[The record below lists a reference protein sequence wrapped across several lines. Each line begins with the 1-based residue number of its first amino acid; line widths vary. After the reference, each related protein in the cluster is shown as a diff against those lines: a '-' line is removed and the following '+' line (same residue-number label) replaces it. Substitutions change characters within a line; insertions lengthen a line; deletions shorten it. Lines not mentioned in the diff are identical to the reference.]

1 MRFVKMQGCGNDY
14 IYLDGFRE
22 QLPADLAALARRVSD
37 RHFGIGSDGLIV
49 ILPPTGPGTDARM
62 RMWNADGS
70 ESEMCGNGLRC
81 VGKLLYESG
90 LARREDLRVETGAG
104 VLGLHLTVEGG
115 RVPRVRIDMGAP
127 RFRPE
132 EIPVDLPGPEALDV
146 PIAVG
151 GAEFRMSCLSMGN
164 PHAVIQVEGIEAFP
178 VARHGPLIEN
188 HPLFPRRTNVE
199 FVEVRGRHEIRLR
212 TWERGA
218 GETMACGTGACAAA
232 VAGIRRGL
240 LESPVTVRVNGGDL
254 TIRWTPGGSVTKEG
268 PAVTVF
274 EGTLAD

>member
-1 MRFVKMQGCGNDY
+1 
-14 IYLDGFRE
+14 
-22 QLPADLAALARRVSD
+22 
-37 RHFGIGSDGLIV
+37 
-49 ILPPTGPGTDARM
+49 
-62 RMWNADGS
+62 
-70 ESEMCGNGLRC
+70 
-81 VGKLLYESG
+81 
-90 LARREDLRVETGAG
+90 
-104 VLGLHLTVEGG
+104 
-115 RVPRVRIDMGAP
+115 
-127 RFRPE
+127 
-132 EIPVDLPGPEALDV
+132 
-146 PIAVG
+146 
-151 GAEFRMSCLSMGN
+151 
-164 PHAVIQVEGIEAFP
+164 VIQVEGIEAFP